1 MGDVELPANYKP
13 TSLKA
18 GPMVNPLDLGIHNVQ
33 GINVWANTAPR
44 GWGSIQRKR
53 DLTTFCRLCQWVGQR
68 ENQREA

>member
-44 GWGSIQRKR
+44 GWGSIQRKS
-53 DLTTFCRLCQWVGQR
+53 DSTHFVVFANG
-68 ENQREA
+68 

>member
-1 MGDVELPANYKP
+1 MSREVRGAGRVTKRDAPSWLPANYKP

-44 GWGSIQRKR
+44 GWGSIQRKYHR
-53 DLTTFCRLCQWVGQR
+53 AT
-68 ENQREA
+68 